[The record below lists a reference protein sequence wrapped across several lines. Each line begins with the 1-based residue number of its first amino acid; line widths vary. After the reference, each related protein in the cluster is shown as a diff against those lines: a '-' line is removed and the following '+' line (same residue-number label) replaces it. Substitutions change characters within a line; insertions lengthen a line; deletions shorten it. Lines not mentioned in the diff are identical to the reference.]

1 MRFGPRLMDLVGRGY
16 RLSLEQ
22 FAMMVIDVNARREQL
37 PAAYDKLDC
46 LVNLMIA
53 TMSAG
58 KEGQRAARNNAMWRA
73 GGEKLAHDHP
83 EIAIQWMDNRT
94 HLFPLKEPVTVARA
108 RCVCPAG
115 DGQRPRTDPP
125 RACDAGRGPS
135 LVADTSREAQSGVPE
150 SAGGVVLT
158 AP

>member
-108 RCVCPAG
+108 LDAFVQQVTASGQGQTHQGPAM
-115 DGQRPRTDPP
+115 Q
-125 RACDAGRGPS
+125 
-135 LVADTSREAQSGVPE
+135 EGVRL
-150 SAGGVVLT
+150 S
-158 AP
+158 